1 MNEHR
6 VINFMLRSFVALV
19 FLFILTPIIGSFVF
33 SFNVDR
39 FPSLPLGGFSLRWYE
54 AIATDLQVWQAFKN
68 SLFVGVV
75 VSLVSTLLGFTA
87 AYTDFRYHFF
97 GKSVYMALAL
107 LPPTIPVVILGLA
120 MLAFL
125 SRVGLSGE
133 LHAVMISHIVMCSPF
148 AMAVIRMRLAQMD
161 PQLEAAAWNLGAS
174 QWHAMRFVILPFTAP
189 SIFAALFVTMAVSF
203 DEFAVAWFV
212 SGLNETVP
220 VRILN
225 TLQGQV
231 SPTINAIGTIVFITT
246 ITLTTIAQILLMS
259 RQGKPTDGKRS

>member
-6 VINFMLRSFVALV
+6 LINFLLRSFVVLV
-19 FLFILTPIIGSFVF
+19 FIFIFTPIAGSFVF
-33 SFNVDR
+33 SFNIDR
-39 FPSLPLGGFSLRWYE
+39 FPSLPLGGFSLHWYQ
-54 AIATDLQVWQAFKN
+54 AIAADPAVWQAFGN
-68 SLFVGVV
+68 SLKVGVV

-87 AYTDFRYHFF
+87 AYTDFRYQFF
-97 GKSVYMALAL
+97 GKSIYMA
-107 LPPTIPVVILGLA
+107 LA

-133 LHAVMISHIVMCSPF
+133 IYAVMISHIVMCAPF

-161 PQLEAAAWNLGAS
+161 PNIEAAAWNLGAN
-174 QWHAMRFVILPFTAP
+174 QWKAMRYVILPFAAP

-246 ITLTTIAQILLMS
+246 MTLVILAQLLLM
-259 RQGKPTDGKRS
+259 RRRKPATA

>member
-212 SGLNETVP
+212 SGLNEDGAGAHSQYLARP
-220 VRILN
+220 SEPDHQRYRHDRFHHDDHAYNHRADLADE
-225 TLQGQV
+225 
-231 SPTINAIGTIVFITT
+231 PA
-246 ITLTTIAQILLMS
+246 
-259 RQGKPTDGKRS
+259 GKAH

>member
-6 VINFMLRSFVALV
+6 VINFMLRSFVVLV

-54 AIATDLQVWQAFKN
+54 AIAADPQVWQAFNN
-68 SLFVGVV
+68 SLVVGVV

-125 SRVGLSGE
+125 SRIGLSGE
-133 LHAVMISHIVMCSPF
+133 LYTVMICHIVMCSPF
-148 AMAVIRMRLAQMD
+148 AMAVIRMRLAQME

-174 QWHAMRFVILPFTAP
+174 QWQAMRYVILPFTAP

-246 ITLTTIAQILLMS
+246 ITLTIVAQVLLMR
-259 RQGKPTDGKRS
+259 RQKKPADRKNS